1 MAMAQ
6 EGPVSYKLYDYSL
19 YLEINSK
26 GWSKRARK
34 KRTMIRKKGI
44 NTKCDT
50 FGESVVRKRLL
61 MRLISQYRTVR
72 KPSFSLKALDKVEMI
87 DKRPVKGS
95 VKVLTA

>member
-1 MAMAQ
+1 MDMAQ

-50 FGESVVRKRLL
+50 FGEKVVRKRLL
-61 MRLISQYRTVR
+61 MRLISQHRTVK
-72 KPSFSLKALDKVEMI
+72 KPSFSSKVLDKVEMI
-87 DKRPVKGS
+87 DTKPVKGS